1 MLPLLLLLGPV
12 ANAQVRPE
20 TNTSAASDVGQ
31 VTAFLND
38 LANGQ
43 PEAAYARLTDD
54 FRCYSP
60 AFGPPAGAYEL
71 LAEWDARQ
79 RRFTA
84 QQFTVEKATS
94 HVVREGAHRGTW
106 VYLEG
111 TWSAR
116 DGDHPLRIPF
126 RQWTR
131 LRDGKLAELR
141 LAPVA
146 DPLFE
151 AFATALFGRG
161 GNP

>member
-1 MLPLLLLLGPV
+1 MLPLLLLVGLV
-12 ANAQVRPE
+12 ANAQVRRESNP
-20 TNTSAASDVGQ
+20 SAASDVGQ

-54 FRCYSP
+54 FRCYGP
-60 AFGPPAGAYEL
+60 AFGPATGASEL
-71 LAEWDARQ
+71 LTEWDTRH

-84 QQFTVEKATS
+84 QQFTVGKATS
-94 HVVREGAHRGTW
+94 HLVSEGARRGAW

-116 DGDHPLRIPF
+116 DGDRPVRTAF
-126 RQWTR
+126 RQWAR
-131 LRDGKLAELR
+131 LHDGKLVELH
-141 LAPVA
+141 LTPVA

-151 AFATALFGRG
+151 EFATALFGHG